1 MKDVVGGMD
10 LDRRRF
16 LAGCSALGALSFCPP
31 ALAANATTPQTAR
44 RTRQITIRGRTITY
58 DMITGETPI
67 YLPDG
72 TPGGTIFSM
81 ASVEKSGAPD
91 RRPVTF
97 VWNGGPGG
105 ATFHLRQHVGPRIF
119 ERAATPR
126 GFDYIDNV
134 HSLLDVTDLVFVDA
148 PGTGYSRV
156 FSGAAKDAFWGIRED
171 GEVVANFIATW
182 LARHGRLKSPLY
194 LMGESY
200 GGTRAGQ
207 VALALANRP
216 QPIRTAGFVLISPAL
231 HGTGDGPARGRKGA
245 HYALPSQA
253 ATSWYHR
260 KGDFTSSSL
269 QAVTRAAQNF
279 ANGPYREA
287 LSQDAPLRLEVSQ
300 EIARQVAKFTGLS
313 PEIILK
319 KDLVISQ
326 GDYRAMLLGSEGL
339 LLKNFDG
346 RQSVLAP
353 PPGTKMSVLNT
364 AEGYD
369 LHEAI
374 ISIIREDA
382 GYKTTAPYARDPGEI
397 GRRWKT
403 DMRGGTEDSTRIIAD
418 LMRKDDGLRVLMLS
432 GYYDLTV
439 AYDYQEDS
447 MRKAAIPESR
457 LMSKTFECGHGVYE
471 DEGLRPETTDLTRD
485 FYAGRL
491 PKT

>member
-1 MKDVVGGMD
+1 M
-10 LDRRRF
+10 
-16 LAGCSALGALSFCPP
+16 
-31 ALAANATTPQTAR
+31 
-44 RTRQITIRGRTITY
+44 Y
-58 DMITGETPI
+58 EMITGETPI
-67 YLPDG
+67 SLPDG

-81 ASVEKSGAPD
+81 ASLAKGGIPSK
-91 RRPVTF
+91 RPVTF

-105 ATFHLRQHVGPRIF
+105 ATFHLRQHIGPRIF

-126 GFDYIDNV
+126 GFDYVDNV
-134 HSLLDVTDLVFVDA
+134 NSLLDVTDLIFVDA

-156 FSGAAKDAFWGIRED
+156 FSDAAKDAFWGIRED
-171 GEVVANFIATW
+171 GEVIANFIATW
-182 LARHGRLKSPLY
+182 LASHGRVASPLY

-207 VALALANRP
+207 VALALANRH
-216 QPIRTAGFVLISPAL
+216 QPIWTAGFVLISPAL

-260 KGDFTSSSL
+260 KGDFTDRSL
-269 QAVTRAAQNF
+269 QAVTRAAQSF
-279 ANGPYREA
+279 AHGPYRDA
-287 LSQDAPLRLEVSQ
+287 LSQDAPLNLTVSL
-300 EIARQVAKFTGLS
+300 EIARQVAKFTGLA

-319 KDLVISQ
+319 NNLVLSQ
-326 GDYRAMLLGSEGL
+326 GEYRALLLGDEGL

-346 RQSVLAP
+346 RQSVPAP

-382 GYKTTAPYARDPGEI
+382 GYMTNAPYARDPGEI

-403 DMRGGTEDSTRIIAD
+403 DMRGGTDDSTHIFAD
-418 LMRKDDGLRVLMLS
+418 LMRKGNDIRILMLN

-447 MRKAAIPESR
+447 MRKADIPESR
-457 LMSKTFECGHGVYE
+457 LISRTFECGHGVYE
-471 DEGLRPETTDLTRD
+471 DEDLRPETTDFTRD
-485 FYAGRL
+485 FYAGRAS
-491 PKT
+491 KV